1 MYACA
6 ASPWNEVA
14 HAGWPRALQM
24 MPGESP
30 GRCAAPHPRGVEP
43 PVVSGVVVLV
53 VVVVLGSAAGRC
65 GGVVAAVLGM
75 FSVDGA

>member
-1 MYACA
+1 
-6 ASPWNEVA
+6 
-14 HAGWPRALQM
+14 M

-53 VVVVLGSAAGRC
+53 VVVGSAAGRC

-75 FSVDGA
+75 FLSMERCVGPIPTSDTRLGTPWGLVGGK